1 MYPIEG
7 ECVIAHRLRGLLL
20 ALASSLALAVPAE
33 VARAQSGPADTEP
46 APTESNAGSQAAP
59 PAVRRARANALRR
72 QIRSLRATTWHWQR
86 VMGKRRTPTS
96 HGERRT
102 TSVATL
108 TWMRD
113 LWRSRATMVRMS
125 ATRVPNRGAWLCIHR
140 HEGRWNDPHAPYY
153 GGLQMD
159 ITFQRAYGGYLLRTK
174 GTANRW
180 RPLEQMWTAERA
192 RRSGRGFHPWPN
204 TARLCGLL

>member
-1 MYPIEG
+1 M
-7 ECVIAHRLRGLLL
+7 IAHRLRGLLL

-46 APTESNAGSQAAP
+46 APTETAAGSQAAP
-59 PAVRRARANALRR
+59 PAVHRARVNALRR
-72 QIRSLRATTWHWQR
+72 QIRSHRATTWHWQR

-96 HGERRT
+96 HSERRT
-102 TSVATL
+102 TSVAKL

-113 LWRSRATMVRMS
+113 LWRLRSTMVRTS
-125 ATRVPNRGAWLCIHR
+125 ARRVPNRGAWLCIHR
-140 HEGRWNDPHAPYY
+140 YEGRWNDPHSPYY

-159 ITFQRAYGGYLLRTK
+159 IGFQRAYGGYLLGKK
-174 GTANRW
+174 GTADRW
-180 RPLEQMWTAERA
+180 KPLEQMWTAEKA
-192 RRSGRGFHPWPN
+192 RRSGRGFYPWPN

>member
-1 MYPIEG
+1 M
-7 ECVIAHRLRGLLL
+7 IAHRLRGLLL

-46 APTESNAGSQAAP
+46 APTETAAESQAAP
-59 PAVRRARANALRR
+59 PAVHRARVNALRR
-72 QIRSLRATTWHWQR
+72 QIRSHRVTTWHWQR

-102 TSVATL
+102 TSVAKL

-113 LWRSRATMVRMS
+113 LWRSRATSVRTS
-125 ATRVPNRGAWLCIHR
+125 ARRVPNRGAWLCIHR
-140 HEGRWNDPHAPYY
+140 YEGRWNDPHSPYY

-159 ITFQRAYGGYLLRTK
+159 IGFQRAYGGYLLGKK

-180 RPLEQMWTAERA
+180 RPLEQMWTAEKA
-192 RRSGRGFHPWPN
+192 RRSGRGFYPWPN
-204 TARLCGLL
+204 TARLCGLI

>member
-1 MYPIEG
+1 
-7 ECVIAHRLRGLLL
+7 VIAHRLRGLLL

-46 APTESNAGSQAAP
+46 EPTEAAADSQAAP
-59 PAVRRARANALRR
+59 PAVHRARVNALRR
-72 QIRSLRATTWHWQR
+72 QIRSHRATTWHWQR

-96 HGERRT
+96 RGERGT
-102 TSVATL
+102 TSVAKL

-113 LWRSRATMVRMS
+113 LWRSRATMVRTS
-125 ATRVPNRGAWLCIHR
+125 AGRVPNRGAWLCIHR
-140 HEGRWNDPHAPYY
+140 YEGRWNDPHSPYY

-159 ITFQRAYGGYLLRTK
+159 IGFQRAYGGYLLGKK

-180 RPLEQMWTAERA
+180 KPLEQMWTAEKA
-192 RRSGRGFHPWPN
+192 RRSGRGFYPWPN